1 MKLCLKSDIAAQ
13 MRGLLANWW
22 LTKIVVLIFSL
33 ASLVMCGCKSNSGD
47 SNEALKFFGI
57 TYFNYQQI
65 WKKPPSNWNEILR
78 LADDPRLENDRK
90 LLLHVQKSGYVV
102 VWGLDTH
109 RLSESLS
116 EIVLAYPPDAL
127 QRGGK
132 VLMLD
137 GSLISLSAKE
147 LNSRLT
153 R

>member
-1 MKLCLKSDIAAQ
+1 
-13 MRGLLANWW
+13 MRNVLAEWV
-22 LTKIVVLIFSL
+22 LTKIIVLTFSL

-65 WKKPPSNWNEILR
+65 WKKPPLNWNEIFR
-78 LADDPRLENDRK
+78 LADDPRLESDRK

-102 VWGLDTH
+102 IWGLDTQ
-109 RLSESLS
+109 RLSGSHS
-116 EIVLAYPPDAL
+116 EIVLAYAPDAL

-137 GSLISLSAKE
+137 GSLMNLSAKE